1 MGILRIMLTIA
12 LIADANDLAR
22 SFVSHVLKSVQFDV
36 IETRSEE
43 EAWSVFQNRRDEI
56 AYVFTDIHL
65 AQGSGTSLYRRIRD
79 CSESKVVV
87 IAKTHPGAD
96 TGGIENDTY
105 GMSLLKPFTVED
117 LIQSTQLIEDPYRV
131 AQVQ

>member
-1 MGILRIMLTIA
+1 MMNIA

-43 EAWSVFQNRRDEI
+43 EAWNVFQSRRDEI
-56 AYVFTDIHL
+56 AYVFTDIRL

-79 CSESKVVV
+79 SSESKVVV
-87 IAKTHPGAD
+87 LSGANPGVD
-96 TGGIENDTY
+96 TGGIENDSF
-105 GMSLLKPFTVED
+105 GMTLLQPFTVEE
-117 LIQSTQLIEDPYRV
+117 LIQSTLLIEDPYRL
-131 AQVQ
+131 AQAQ